1 MDGSSGRA
9 HICLL
14 PEQVELLEAF
24 GKSKGMLTLSQTV
37 EYLLIGRDE

>member
-1 MDGSSGRA
+1 MDRSRGKA

-24 GKSKGMLTLSQTV
+24 GKSKGMLTLTQTV
-37 EYLLIGRDE
+37 EYLLSGRHE